1 MKIATFEDLDVWK
14 LAREIR
20 KDISSFAKTLPDS
33 EKYLLYGQLIRA
45 SRSVTANIAEGY
57 GRFHFQENIQF
68 CRHSRGSLIELID
81 HLTVCIDENYMNE
94 EHFKDLKNRILHCT
108 KVLNGYIAYLK
119 KAKEENNPKKP
130 NNQ

>member
-1 MKIATFEDLDVWK
+1 MKIATFEDLEVWK

-20 KDISSFAKTLPDS
+20 KDISVFAKTLPDS
-33 EKYLLYGQLIRA
+33 EKYLLFSQIIRS

-68 CRHSRGSLIELID
+68 CRHARGSLMEIID
-81 HLTVCIDENYMNE
+81 HLTVCTDENYLNE
-94 EHFKDLKNRILHCT
+94 EQFRIFKTQILHCT

-119 KAKEENNPKKP
+119 KAKEENTIKKT
-130 NNQ
+130 